1 MKGLL
6 IVHNDN
12 EDLEVVGT
20 RDLLIRADFDV
31 TMATF
36 GDTLDIELAYG
47 TKIKVDS
54 FMSGVN
60 REDYDFVVIPGGKF
74 VKHHVDKDTEIKDL
88 VTEFHNQNKLVAAI
102 CAGPRFLGQAG
113 LLDNRRFTAFTGA
126 QSDMPRGYYHPD
138 EKAVTDKNIITAR
151 GAGAVHEFA
160 YHITYYLKGE
170 HHAKALLKSILY

>member
-1 MKGLL
+1 MKGLI

-20 RDLLIRADFDV
+20 RDLLVRAGFDM

-36 GDTLDIELAYG
+36 GETLDVRLAYG
-47 TKIKVDS
+47 TKIKIDS
-54 FMSGVN
+54 FMSGLN
-60 REDYDFVVIPGGKF
+60 RKEYDFVVIPGGKF
-74 VKHHVDKDTEIKDL
+74 VKNTVDDDHEIKDL
-88 VTEFHNQNKLVAAI
+88 VTEFYQEGKLVAAI

-113 LLDNRRFTAFTGA
+113 LLDNKRFTAFTGT
-126 QSDMPRGYYHPD
+126 QSDMPKGYYHPD

-151 GAGAVHEFA
+151 GAGAVHDFA
-160 YHITYYLKGE
+160 YEITYYLKGE